1 MALTG
6 WFMLPASRLPVVL
19 AEDEVP
25 EETEGPQRTT
35 FIKVDID
42 LYEWWMTEW
51 GKSEVLCQIVVEHE
65 GMPTSAEMLNSCGQ
79 SLYDEW
85 LETAGCG
92 QSAAEDSSECEGM
105 ILHLA
110 GKGRGQREMEVELPP
125 AQVWVS
131 VIGCQLQYPDNRCDS
146 TPLLYLQ
153 GEEPLP
159 NETIV
164 SLQGTVDG
172 RAFTCPGDHCTLP
185 MPPTGLQGQTIE
197 FWGDSS
203 FGDSTEHFTARV
215 RVIPWGDF
223 ADPEKKASADTQPAW
238 FVDVL
243 SSQWKGEHP
252 ASSAEIWQVF
262 PEVGGPPAWLS
273 TPKDLEDL
281 RSSVSYYYLAGMLIQ
296 NGAVDASGCPD
307 GGMQADKA
315 ATACGVQAALPQVQ
329 EWQNRF
335 DAEIV
340 QVARDTGVPAQL
352 MKNIFSRESQFWPG
366 IYKTY
371 REAGLGQMTDYG
383 ADTLLLWNPSFF
395 QQFCPLVLSEE
406 SCNTRFDAM
415 SEQDQRLLRGALV
428 QKFNAACPSCS
439 GGIDLSQANFSVGL
453 FAESLLA
460 HCRQTAQIIMN
471 TTQRYPGEVSSYAD
485 LWRFTLVNYN
495 AGAGCLMDA
504 VNATWGM
511 SEPLDWEH
519 VSARLGPVC
528 QPAIGY
534 VDQISQMPGA
544 EPTPAPWQ
552 MQPTATPSVEPS
564 AQPTEPTV
572 TPGGVVITPTPTSTV
587 EPEEPPEGDEEELP
601 DEIEPEGGGDDDE
614 YDPYE

>member
-1 MALTG
+1 
-6 WFMLPASRLPVVL
+6 
-19 AEDEVP
+19 
-25 EETEGPQRTT
+25 
-35 FIKVDID
+35 
-42 LYEWWMTEW
+42 
-51 GKSEVLCQIVVEHE
+51 
-65 GMPTSAEMLNSCGQ
+65 
-79 SLYDEW
+79 
-85 LETAGCG
+85 
-92 QSAAEDSSECEGM
+92 
-105 ILHLA
+105 
-110 GKGRGQREMEVELPP
+110 
-125 AQVWVS
+125 
-131 VIGCQLQYPDNRCDS
+131 
-146 TPLLYLQ
+146 
-153 GEEPLP
+153 
-159 NETIV
+159 
-164 SLQGTVDG
+164 
-172 RAFTCPGDHCTLP
+172 
-185 MPPTGLQGQTIE
+185 
-197 FWGDSS
+197 
-203 FGDSTEHFTARV
+203 
-215 RVIPWGDF
+215 
-223 ADPEKKASADTQPAW
+223 
-238 FVDVL
+238 
-243 SSQWKGEHP
+243 
-252 ASSAEIWQVF
+252 
-262 PEVGGPPAWLS
+262 
-273 TPKDLEDL
+273 
-281 RSSVSYYYLAGMLIQ
+281 
-296 NGAVDASGCPD
+296 
-307 GGMQADKA
+307 
-315 ATACGVQAALPQVQ
+315 LPQVQ

-395 QQFCPLVLSEE
+395 QQFCPLVLSDEN
-406 SCNTRFDAM
+406 CDTRFDAM
-415 SEQDQRLLRGALV
+415 SSQNQRLLRGALV
-428 QKFNAACPSCS
+428 QKFNATCPSCS

-511 SEPLDWEH
+511 SEPLDWTH

-544 EPTPAPWQ
+544 QPTPAPWQ
-552 MQPTATPSVEPS
+552 VQPTPTPSVEPS
-564 AQPTEPTV
+564 VEPIQPTI
-572 TPGGVVITPTPTSTV
+572 TPEGVVITPTPTATI
-587 EPEEPPEGDEEELP
+587 EPEEPPEGDDEELP